1 MSAET
6 TTSRPSWVPASFAGK
21 CKVFP
26 VREAMLLPFQ
36 SRWVLDPNR
45 KRLCEKSR
53 QIGFTWATAYDLVR
67 DKGQQ
72 GLQRDAWI
80 TSRDEM
86 QARLFIL
93 DLKNW
98 GQVLSIGAEDQGL
111 TFFDEERKK
120 SSFTLTF
127 ASGATAYS
135 LSSSPDAQAG
145 KRGDRVAD
153 EFALHKDPRLLYSI
167 MQPGITWG
175 GKISIFSTHRGSAN
189 YFNELVQEVRHKGN
203 PKGFSLHRVTLQ
215 DALEQGF
222 LFKLQSKLPATDER
236 QGFDEADYFDAVRAE
251 CADEESFLQEFCCVP
266 ADDNSAFLSYDLIA
280 GCEYPVTERWE
291 WTLDELAASP
301 NPLFLGVD
309 VGRFHDLTVFWLI
322 ERAGGVNLTRLV
334 KTFKAASFAE
344 QEAFFYALLQLPN
357 LRRACPDRSG
367 IGLQF
372 AERATERF
380 GKYKVE
386 GITFTGAVKE
396 ELTYPVRA
404 AFEDRSV
411 RIPGDKL
418 IRADLRAIKKE
429 TTAAGNVRFTA
440 DRGANGHADRFW
452 ALALALHAAKQ
463 PKTTFY
469 AELI

>member
-1 MSAET
+1 
-6 TTSRPSWVPASFAGK
+6 
-21 CKVFP
+21 
-26 VREAMLLPFQ
+26 MLLPFQ
-36 SRWVLDPNR
+36 ARWVMDRSR

-67 DKGQQ
+67 DKGRK
-72 GLQRDAWI
+72 GNQRDAWI

-98 GQVLSIGAEDQGL
+98 GALLNIGAEDQGL
-111 TFFDEERKK
+111 TFFDDERKK
-120 SSFTLTF
+120 SAFTLGF

-175 GKISIFSTHRGSAN
+175 GKMSIFSTHRGSAN
-189 YFNELVQEVRHKGN
+189 FFNELVNEARHKGN

-215 DALEQGF
+215 DALDQGF
-222 LFKLQSKLPATDER
+222 LFKLQTKLSADDER
-236 QGFDEADYFDAVRAE
+236 QGYDEADYFSAVRAE

-280 GCEYPVTERWE
+280 GCEYQPTETWE
-291 WTLDELAASP
+291 RTLEEMAASP

-309 VGRFHDLTVFWLI
+309 IGRFHDLTVFWLI
-322 ERAGGVNLTRLV
+322 EQVGGVNFTRLV
-334 KTFKAASFAE
+334 KTFSNAGFAE
-344 QEAFFYALLQLPN
+344 QEAFFYALLRLPN
-357 LRRACPDRSG
+357 LRRACPDQSG

-372 AERATERF
+372 TERATERF
-380 GKYKVE
+380 GQYKVE
-386 GITFTGAVKE
+386 GVTFTAAVKE
-396 ELTYPVRA
+396 ELAYPVRA

-452 ALALALHAAKQ
+452 ALALALHAAKK
-463 PKTTFY
+463 PKAQFF